1 MSQITDADKIDKA
14 IDHVCRLAAAARAK
28 RAATTAWLD
37 VTKSDEGLCVAWNSA
52 RYLLTTEQARRMVE
66 TLSSLLAD
74 LKLDPMTGHPVEFM
88 EREGFGRQL
97 VDAMSREP
105 AKD

>member
-14 IDHVCRLAAAARAK
+14 IDHVQ
-28 RAATTAWLD
+28 TTAWLD

-74 LKLDPMTGHPVEFM
+74 RSSTL
-88 EREGFGRQL
+88 
-97 VDAMSREP
+97 
-105 AKD
+105 

>member
-1 MSQITDADKIDKA
+1 MMSSLEPQ
-14 IDHVCRLAAAARAK
+14 
-28 RAATTAWLD
+28 TTAWLD

-74 LKLDPMTGHPVEFM
+74 PPTKEAT
-88 EREGFGRQL
+88 
-97 VDAMSREP
+97 
-105 AKD
+105 K

>member
-14 IDHVCRLAAAARAK
+14 IDHVQ
-28 RAATTAWLD
+28 TTAWLD

-74 LKLDPMTGHPVEFM
+74 LPKKEAT
-88 EREGFGRQL
+88 
-97 VDAMSREP
+97 
-105 AKD
+105 K

>member
-1 MSQITDADKIDKA
+1 MMSSLEPQ
-14 IDHVCRLAAAARAK
+14 
-28 RAATTAWLD
+28 TTAWLD

-66 TLSSLLAD
+66 TLSSLL
-74 LKLDPMTGHPVEFM
+74 DPMTGHPVEFM

>member
-1 MSQITDADKIDKA
+1 MGGVVSWNETKVNPDSEGFGKALLPPTEAAKAMMSSLEPQ
-14 IDHVCRLAAAARAK
+14 
-28 RAATTAWLD
+28 TTAWLD

-74 LKLDPMTGHPVEFM
+74 LPKKEAT
-88 EREGFGRQL
+88 
-97 VDAMSREP
+97 
-105 AKD
+105 K

>member
-1 MSQITDADKIDKA
+1 MSQITDADK
-14 IDHVCRLAAAARAK
+14 
-28 RAATTAWLD
+28 TAWLD

-74 LKLDPMTGHPVEFM
+74 LPKKEAT
-88 EREGFGRQL
+88 
-97 VDAMSREP
+97 
-105 AKD
+105 K